1 MVSMVDA
8 LALVPPKAQEPEA
21 KEESEARSSLEA
33 HIQHMPLEDL
43 IKYTMVP
50 DESDRP
56 LIVWTFEGIADHFQ
70 RKQQETDIKAIAKGA
85 LEEMRFEQEI
95 GEDAAHDAA
104 KGESL
109 IQRIAE
115 WSIKKIVKWLIK
127 MVWKAVW
134 KIVKWVIKK
143 VVVNAIKGLLEW
155 VVRPALMGI
164 LEFVGVN
171 PELWPFIAALGGAV
185 ALGYMIWDKFF
196 DKSEGD
202 KSIANLR
209 KEEDRFNQHGE
220 APAVQT
226 QESTIIDQG
235 MRAVRRSYSDIGP
248 TGSAYPNAANAPE
261 VAGAADGSLGGLIS
275 RGEGGYTSV
284 NRGAAHGYKAGT
296 EDLPNMTVAEV
307 MAHQQAQDF
316 NAVGRYQII
325 KPTLAAAV
333 KALHLTGNE
342 KFDKATQDRIFEQYL
357 VGIKRSAMGNYIS
370 GKSDNLQAAV
380 LAASQEWASVAAPAG
395 ARLANGSTGD
405 GTVSYYAGTANNKA
419 SISAAEMARALNE
432 ARTTHSNQLK
442 ANTTIASDAMQT
454 RDGVSVAPPVSAQAQ
469 AAANSPTGANK
480 SVQTNSNRTVIVGKN
495 GELIAVN
502 A

>member
-1 MVSMVDA
+1 MVTMVDA
-8 LALVPPKAQEPEA
+8 LALVPPKAHEPEDA
-21 KEESEARSSLEA
+21 KEEKAAHSSLDA

-43 IKYTMVP
+43 IQYTMVP
-50 DESDRP
+50 DEHNRP

-70 RKQQETDIKAIAKGA
+70 RKQQETDIKEIAKGA
-85 LEEMRFEQEI
+85 LEEIKFEQEI
-95 GEDAAHDAA
+95 GEDALHEAA
-104 KGESL
+104 QGESML
-109 IQRIAE
+109 QRIAE

-127 MVWKAVW
+127 MVWRAIW

-143 VVVNAIKGLLEW
+143 VVINAIKGLLEW
-155 VVRPALMGI
+155 VVRPALI
-164 LEFVGVN
+164 SVLEFVGLN
-171 PELWPFIAALGGAV
+171 PELWPFILAFGGAV
-185 ALGYMIWDKFF
+185 AFGYMIWSKFF
-196 DKSEGD
+196 DKSEAD
-202 KSIANLR
+202 KSISVLK
-209 KEEDRFNQHGE
+209 KEETRFNEGTQQT
-220 APAVQT
+220 APIV
-226 QESTIIDQG
+226 DQG
-235 MRAVRRSYSDIGP
+235 MRAVRPYADVSP
-248 TGSAYPNAANAPE
+248 TGAAYPRAAGAPE

-370 GKSDNLQAAV
+370 GRSDNLQAAV

-405 GTVSYYAGTANNKA
+405 GIISYYAGTANNKA
-419 SISAAEMARALNE
+419 SISAAEMAKALNE
-432 ARTTHSNQLK
+432 ARATHSNELRP
-442 ANTTIASDAMQT
+442 NT
-454 RDGVSVAPPVSAQAQ
+454 VVAPDSVKTQAGVTTSVPSTQGQAQ
-469 AAANSPTGANK
+469 AAAASSAGST
-480 SVQTNSNRTVIVGKN
+480 SVQTNSNRSVIVGKN